1 MIKQALLAISL
12 AAAVPASFAQ
22 STTNAPGSALGSSGS
37 TIGQPG
43 SSLGTPSTPGGSTG
57 SPQLPSTG
65 TFARPGDTTLPGTPT
80 TPGLSTLPGAPR
92 DSGNFGTSAI
102 PPSTPGPS
110 VLPNST
116 DPLDRNSSF
125 GATREPFG
133 LSGTSP
139 RPPASNCIPGSITR
153 PC

>member
-1 MIKQALLAISL
+1 MIKQALFAITL

-22 STTNAPGSALGSSGS
+22 STANAPGSALGSSGS
-37 TIGQPG
+37 TLGQPG
-43 SSLGTPSTPGGSTG
+43 SSLGTPTTPGGSTG
-57 SPQLPSTG
+57 SPQIPSTG

-116 DPLDRNSSF
+116 DPLDRNSSA
-125 GATREPFG
+125 GGTREPFG
-133 LSGTSP
+133 LNGTAP
-139 RPPASNCIPGSITR
+139 RPSTSNCIPGSITR